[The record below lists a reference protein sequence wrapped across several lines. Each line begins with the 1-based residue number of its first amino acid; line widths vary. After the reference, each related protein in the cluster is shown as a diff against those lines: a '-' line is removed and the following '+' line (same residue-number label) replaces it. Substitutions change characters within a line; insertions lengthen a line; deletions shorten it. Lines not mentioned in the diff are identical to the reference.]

1 MNQES
6 PASQEES
13 SGMPGPE
20 RTISARGASGVG
32 GASAIAAASGLLITF
47 VVARTLDP
55 AETAQ
60 FLIFWSLLFGLFG
73 ILSGIQSET
82 TRAVRSTAMGGERG
96 RGGAARVL
104 PAGMLVG
111 SGVSVLLLVTSIFWA
126 GAVLPAGQPWVLLAI
141 GVAGVAYSGHVT
153 LAGASAGSQDWRLYS
168 WLMALESVI
177 RLAAVVVVAFL
188 TASLVGLELACTL
201 GALVWTA
208 FILTSRS
215 ARTAIGARADVSLGE
230 LVRQHSYALV
240 SAAATAALVVG
251 FPLMF
256 SLTSTPT
263 TVAASAGLLLA
274 VQLTRAPIMIPLQA
288 FQGVAI
294 ASFVAQRERGLRALV
309 RPVGI
314 IMMIAIGG
322 ALLAWLIGPWLMLI
336 FGKAYVVDGLVLGL
350 LTLGAGVMATLT
362 LTGAASLAGGYH
374 RVYTLGW
381 VTATVASIGLL
392 MLPVAADERVVL
404 SLSIGPVAGILVHCV
419 GISSHRG
426 RWTDEGETQ
435 V

>member
-13 SGMPGPE
+13 PGTVGTE

-32 GASAIAAASGLLITF
+32 VASVIAAASGLLITF

-82 TRAVRSTAMGGERG
+82 TRAVRSATMSDTRAAA
-96 RGGAARVL
+96 GAARIL

-111 SGVSVLLLVTSIFWA
+111 GALSVVLLATSFFWA
-126 GAVLPAGQPWVLLAI
+126 DGVLPAGQPWVLIAI

-153 LAGASAGSQDWRLYS
+153 LAGSSAGRQDWRLYS
-168 WLMALESVI
+168 WLMALESVL
-177 RLAAVVVVAFL
+177 RLAAVVAVAFL
-188 TASLVGLELACTL
+188 AASLIGLELACAL
-201 GALVWTA
+201 GAVVWTG
-208 FILTSRS
+208 FLLTSRS
-215 ARTAIGARADVSLGE
+215 ARRAIRARADVPFRA
-230 LVRQHSYALV
+230 LVRQFSYALV

-251 FPLMF
+251 FPLLF
-256 SLTSTPT
+256 SLTSTAA
-263 TVAASAGLLLA
+263 TVASSAGLLLA

-294 ASFVAQRERGLRALV
+294 AAFVAQRERGLRALV

-314 IMMIAIGG
+314 IMLIALGG

-336 FGKAYVVDGLVLGL
+336 FGEAYVVDGPVIGL

-362 LTGAASLAGGYH
+362 LTGAAALAGGYH

-381 VTATVASIGLL
+381 VTATIASVALL
-392 MLPVAADERVVL
+392 MLPIAADARVVL
-404 SLSIGPVAGILVHCV
+404 SLSIGPIAGILVHCL

-426 RWTDEGETQ
+426 SRAEPGEIQ
-435 V
+435 L